1 MKEEFSRT
9 ALLLGEDGVNRLSQ
23 ATVAVFGVGG
33 VGSYCVEALARAGVG
48 TLILFDNDRVAAS
61 NINRQLIALQSTV
74 GMLKTEA
81 AAQRIADINPECRVV
96 QYPVFFLPE
105 NASEYDLSA
114 CSYIVDAVDTVAAKL
129 SIIQLAIEQ
138 KIPVISCMG
147 AGNKLDPTRFEVSDI
162 SRTSVCPLARVIRRE
177 LKKRAIEHC
186 KVVYSQEP
194 ALSPTAADEALPA
207 GSSRRTSP
215 GSVSFVPSAAGL
227 VLAGEVIK
235 DLAFGQPK

>member
-61 NINRQLIALQSTV
+61 NINRQLIALQSTI

-114 CSYIVDAVDTVAAKL
+114 WS
-129 SIIQLAIEQ
+129 
-138 KIPVISCMG
+138 
-147 AGNKLDPTRFEVSDI
+147 
-162 SRTSVCPLARVIRRE
+162 
-177 LKKRAIEHC
+177 
-186 KVVYSQEP
+186 
-194 ALSPTAADEALPA
+194 
-207 GSSRRTSP
+207 
-215 GSVSFVPSAAGL
+215 
-227 VLAGEVIK
+227 
-235 DLAFGQPK
+235 

>member
-61 NINRQLIALQSTV
+61 NINRQLIALQSTI

-177 LKKRAIEHC
+177 LKKRA
-186 KVVYSQEP
+186 
-194 ALSPTAADEALPA
+194 
-207 GSSRRTSP
+207 SSLFSRTS
-215 GSVSFVPSAAGL
+215 
-227 VLAGEVIK
+227 
-235 DLAFGQPK
+235 AFPRRSR